1 MISSASTAVVGNVAA
16 AATAVG
22 IVAENATKGRK
33 YLSCFKKNAFFKG
46 LYYRLYFYSSIYLHM
61 YSLFIY
67 TCILLHMYSSTWWSK
82 KKFMM

>member
-33 YLSCFKKNAFFKG
+33 HLS
-46 LYYRLYFYSSIYLHM
+46 FYPKECIFSKDCIIVYITIHLHM
-61 YSLFIY
+61 
-67 TCILLHMYSSTWWSK
+67 
-82 KKFMM
+82 

>member
-33 YLSCFKKNAFFKG
+33 HSNCYKK

-67 TCILLHMYSSTWWSK
+67 TCILLHMYSLFIYMVVQK
-82 KKFMM
+82 KVYDVI